1 MFTKFIKRL
10 VKDYVDSRIGNV
22 EYSVKS
28 LGEKVEG
35 LKGDIFLKEKENETV
50 TFLRFMPWYS
60 STPTK
65 QSLEQR
71 IKDMELKM
79 EALEKHLK
87 VSINFES
94 TEGFKVR
101 KQNQKKQ

>member
-22 EYSVKS
+22 EYKVKS
-28 LGEKVEG
+28 FEEKVFME
-35 LKGDIFLKEKENETV
+35 EKKSDPFDFV
-50 TFLRFMPWYS
+50 ISRSFMWGFSKP
-60 STPTK
+60 

-94 TEGFKVR
+94 SEGFEVR